1 MYNFNVLSNS
11 GLQAF
16 IILSGMKPKMV
27 GQVTLEGNCK
37 PLYAG
42 KLYGGA
48 PVEGPSMD
56 MFHQGQLIGNY

>member
-1 MYNFNVLSNS
+1 M
-11 GLQAF
+11 QAF

-37 PLYAG
+37 PLYTG